1 MLRPT
6 NIILFSSLILLLLV
20 MSIALNTD
28 FPTKNTVKLSP
39 EENQEQIYKFS
50 PTQAKLP
57 LLLITSVFV
66 LGVVALTIL
75 KRAPK
80 QI

>member
-1 MLRPT
+1 MKTT
-6 NIILFSSLILLLLV
+6 NIILLSSLILLLLV
-20 MSIALNTD
+20 TSIALNTD
-28 FPTKNTVKLSP
+28 FPTKNSVKLSP
-39 EENQEQIYKFS
+39 DDNQEQIYKFS

-57 LLLITSVFV
+57 VLLIMSVFV
-66 LGVVALTIL
+66 LGIVALTIL